1 MRRSLVIGLIALLT
15 IAHAADIGVS
25 PGRLELTIAAGEPFV
40 TTISVLTS
48 AGAEQQIAASI
59 GDWTIDPTGRTVF
72 LPPGS
77 TAASASTWIELDADD
92 FILPPRSRRVVRLQI
107 DVPADAGLEGTY
119 QTVLFFTV
127 VPPPSEARGV
137 GVVTTT
143 RVGLIA
149 YITIAGTERSGSELV
164 DLYHSDDRTI
174 TAVILNTG
182 NTVMRLGGEI
192 QLRDEAG
199 EVRHTIEVPDVPVL
213 RESERELTF
222 DLPDGLEPGFYV
234 ALALI
239 QDSRGGVLAGEL
251 PLEVP

>member
-1 MRRSLVIGLIALLT
+1 MKRRLFAGLMALVT
-15 IAHAADIGVS
+15 IAHAADIGIS
-25 PGRLELTIAAGEPFV
+25 PGRLDLTVPVGEPFV
-40 TTISVLTS
+40 TTVSVLTS
-48 AGAEQQIAASI
+48 AAAEQQIAASR
-59 GDWTIDPTGRTVF
+59 GDWTIDPTGQTLF

-77 TAASASTWIELDADD
+77 TAHSASTWVELDADD
-92 FILPPRSRRVVRLQI
+92 FVLPAGSRRLVRLAI
-107 DVPADAGLEGTY
+107 DVPTDPGLEGTY

-143 RVGLIA
+143 RVGLIV
-149 YITIAGTERSGSELV
+149 YVTIAGTERAGSELV
-164 DLYHSDDRTI
+164 DLYQADDRTI

-199 EVRHTIEVPDVPVL
+199 EVRHVLEVPDVPVL

-222 DLPDGLEPGFYV
+222 TLPDEVEPGFYV

>member
-1 MRRSLVIGLIALLT
+1 MKHRLITGLLALFA

-25 PGRLELTIAAGEPFV
+25 PGRLDLTVPAGEPFV

-48 AGAEQQIAASI
+48 AGADQQIASSR
-59 GDWTIDPTGRTVF
+59 GDWTIDPSGRTLF

-77 TAASASTWIELDADD
+77 TSTSASDWIELDADD
-92 FILPPRSRRVVRLQI
+92 FVLPPRSRRVVRLAI
-107 DVPADAGLEGTY
+107 DIPDDAGLEGTY

-127 VPPPSEARGV
+127 VPPPTESRGV
-137 GVVTTT
+137 GVITTT
-143 RVGLIA
+143 RVGLIV
-149 YITIAGTERSGSELV
+149 YVTIAGTERAGSELV
-164 DLYHSDDRTI
+164 DLYQADDRTI

-199 EVRHTIEVPDVPVL
+199 AVRHTLEVPDVPVL

-222 DLPDGLEPGFYV
+222 DLPDDLEPGFYV